1 MPRSGYTAMVRCKLC
16 PCVVLCPFYRQRSS
30 PVLRCTCCARIL
42 FLQRIVVDTGFRV
55 VVVLVLV
62 VLVAL
67 LVVVEVVVDG
77 VVLNML

>member
-1 MPRSGYTAMVRCKLC
+1 M
-16 PCVVLCPFYRQRSS
+16 
-30 PVLRCTCCARIL
+30 LRCTFCARIL